1 MKRKTLKLFA
11 GMLGMTVLLSIT
23 ACSSS
28 DETGKA
34 AVTSIAENAAV
45 ETKAETKT
53 GTESTEN
60 ESQDMAETQTETG
73 AQDKSEAQAETEPQ
87 DKSEAQAE
95 TAPQDKSEAQAETAP
110 QDKAGT
116 QTENETLDKAEAQSK
131 TETKTEPEKGTDNN
145 SEQYETLEDYFN
157 DPEVRNDFDKQ
168 IAASSDEFT
177 MSYDAKGTELV
188 LTVKFTDNS
197 IIGTNAEYIKAALAS
212 DLEAQADTFK
222 EQAKELDK
230 IIGKE
235 RACTIIVR
243 YTDLNDS
250 VFAEM
255 AFMAD

>member
-11 GMLGMTVLLSIT
+11 GMLGMTVLLFIT
-23 ACSSS
+23 GCSSS
-28 DETGKA
+28 DETEKA
-34 AVTSIAENAAV
+34 PVASIAEDAAV
-45 ETKAETKT
+45 ETEAETKT
-53 GTESTEN
+53 GTESTGN
-60 ESQDMAETQTETG
+60 ESQDKAETQTETG
-73 AQDKSEAQAETEPQ
+73 AQDKSEAQTETEPQ

-95 TAPQDKSEAQAETAP
+95 TESQG
-110 QDKAGT
+110 KAGT
-116 QTENETLDKAEAQSK
+116 QTENETLDKAEAHSK
-131 TETKTEPEKGTDNN
+131 TETKSEPEKGTDNN

-168 IAASSDEFT
+168 IAAPSDEFT
-177 MSYDAKGTELV
+177 MSYDAKGNELV

-212 DLEAQADTFK
+212 DLETLADTFK
-222 EQAKELDK
+222 EQAKALDE

-243 YTDLNDS
+243 YTDLNDN